1 MTRMAWRSGGRM
13 HFLPVLS
20 SDSERTLNNLEWVEA
35 RRRFSRVR
43 AAFDDFLPEWFP
55 VFERTPKT

>member
-1 MTRMAWRSGGRM
+1 M